1 MFAEAFELCWYW
13 LQRLFPPKSVLAKD
27 ALEDISL
34 FKAHE
39 KEKRCVS
46 FGMEKKKKKEML
58 LLKNPGVFFRVAYR
72 HYDS

>member
-27 ALEDISL
+27 ALENISL

-39 KEKRCVS
+39 EEKRLTS
-46 FGMEKKKKKEML
+46 FGMEKKKEML
-58 LLKNPGVFFRVAYR
+58 LLKTQVCFLG
-72 HYDS
+72 

>member
-39 KEKRCVS
+39 EEKRLTS
-46 FGMEKKKKKEML
+46 FGMEKKKEML
-58 LLKNPGVFFRVAYR
+58 LLKIQVCFLG
-72 HYDS
+72 